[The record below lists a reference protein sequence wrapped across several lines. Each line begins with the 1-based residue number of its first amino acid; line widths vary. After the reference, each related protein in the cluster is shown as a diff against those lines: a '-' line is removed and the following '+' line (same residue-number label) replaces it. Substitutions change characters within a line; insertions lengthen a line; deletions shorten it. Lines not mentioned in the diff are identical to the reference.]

1 MKYMSKRIELKYL
14 FLIVGL
20 ITLLSFIDPP
30 KKIKVWMIGDSTMC
44 MYGPE
49 RTPLTGWGMPF
60 AVFFESTVQVDN
72 RARGGRSTRTFISE
86 NRWQP
91 ISDSMQAGDYV
102 LIQFGHNDEA
112 KEEKYKDRYTTP
124 EDYRKNLIRFITETR
139 NKNAFPVLITPVSRM
154 RFDKEGKALET
165 HVEYSAIVAEVA
177 KQQNVPL
184 INLDKESRELYQKLG
199 AEATKLLFMQLEP
212 GEHPFYPE
220 GSKDNTHFN
229 ELGAR
234 KMAQIV
240 LADIRSLDLELA
252 KRIVVRTTTK

>member
-1 MKYMSKRIELKYL
+1 
-14 FLIVGL
+14 
-20 ITLLSFIDPP
+20 
-30 KKIKVWMIGDSTMC
+30 MIGDSTMC
-44 MYGPE
+44 MYGVE
-49 RTPLTGWGMPF
+49 RSPLTGWGMPF
-60 AVFFESTVQVDN
+60 ALFFDSTVVIDN

-91 ISDSMQAGDYV
+91 VSDSLQEGDYV

-124 EDYRKNLIRFITETR
+124 EDYRKNLIRFITDT
-139 NKNAFPVLITPVSRM
+139 KSKKAFPVLITPVSRM

-165 HVEYSAIVAEVA
+165 HVEYSAIVMEVA
-177 KQQNVPL
+177 KEQNVPV
-184 INLDKESRELYQKLG
+184 IDLDKKSRELMQQLG
-199 AEATKLLFMQLEP
+199 PEASKLLFMQLEP

-234 KMAQIV
+234 KMAEIV
-240 LADIRSLDLELA
+240 LAEIRSQQLELV
-252 KRIVVRTTTK
+252 KHVVVRGVAK

>member
-1 MKYMSKRIELKYL
+1 MKQVHNLIKLKNVFAL
-14 FLIVGL
+14 GGL
-20 ITLLSFIDPP
+20 ILLASFVAPP

-44 MYGPE
+44 IYGPE

-60 AVFFESTVQVDN
+60 AVFFDSTVQVDN

-91 ISDSMQAGDYV
+91 ISDSMQEGDYV

-112 KEEKYKDRYTTP
+112 KEEKYKDRYTSP

-139 NKNAFPVLITPVSRM
+139 SKKAFPVLITPVSRM
-154 RFDKEGKALET
+154 RFDKEGKAQET
-165 HVEYSAIVAEVA
+165 HVEYSAIVIDVA
-177 KQQNVPL
+177 KTQNVPVVD
-184 INLDKESRELYQKLG
+184 LDRESRDLYQKLG
-199 AEATKLLFMQLEP
+199 PEATKLLFMQLEP

-240 LADIRSLDLELA
+240 LAAIRSLDIELT
-252 KRIVVRTTTK
+252 KHIVVKGVK

>member
-1 MKYMSKRIELKYL
+1 MYNAVKWKYVI
-14 FLIVGL
+14 
-20 ITLLSFIDPP
+20 LLGGMIILSSFITPP
-30 KKIKVWMIGDSTMC
+30 KKIKIWMIGDSTMC
-44 MYGPE
+44 LYGPE
-49 RTPLTGWGMPF
+49 RAPLTGWGMPF
-60 AVFFESTVQVDN
+60 AVFFDSTVQVDN

-91 ISDSMQAGDYV
+91 VSDSMQEGDYV

-124 EDYRKNLIRFITETR
+124 EDYRKNLIRFIAETR
-139 NKNAFPVLITPVSRM
+139 SKKAFPVLITPVSRM
-154 RFDKEGKALET
+154 RFDKDGKAQET
-165 HVEYSAIVAEVA
+165 HVEYSAIVVDVA
-177 KQQNVPL
+177 KAQNVPV
-184 INLDKESRELYQKLG
+184 IDLDKESRDLYQKLG
-199 AEATKLLFMQLEP
+199 PEATKLLFMQLEP

-240 LADIRSLDLELA
+240 LAGIRSLDLELA
-252 KRIVVRTTTK
+252 KHVVVRVK